1 MTENK
6 IVESWDDLNL
16 NDNILRGIFRY
27 GYEKPT
33 PIQCQSILHII
44 NNKDVIAQAQSGT
57 GKTGSFVISGLQKI
71 DNTSNCTQIL
81 MIAPTRELVKQIA
94 NVTQA
99 LSSCIEKIKI
109 KTLVGGTSVNED
121 ISYLKNNN
129 PHIIIC
135 TTGRIYDMIRRKH
148 VNTSSIKLLV
158 LDEADE
164 MLSKGFKNQVKD
176 TLQVLP
182 ANMQIA
188 LFSATIPN
196 EILNLTN
203 KFMKD
208 PVKITLKPEELTLE
222 CIEQYYV
229 ALSDDKDKFDC
240 LKDLFSI
247 LQVNQSI
254 IYVNT
259 IKRVDDLY
267 SAMKNE
273 GYPVCYIHSLMDKNE
288 REEALQQF
296 RIGKFRV
303 LISSGITARGIDIQ
317 QVSTVINFDVTNNVH
332 TYLHAIGRSG
342 RYGRKGL
349 AINFITRS
357 DIDVMKKIEKHY
369 NINIKELP
377 NNIKPNN

>member
-33 PIQCQSILHII
+33 PIQCQAILPII

-57 GKTGSFVISGLQKI
+57 GKTGSFVISSLQKI

-81 MIAPTRELVKQIA
+81 IIAPTRELVKQISS
-94 NVTQA
+94 VTQA

-129 PHIIIC
+129 PHIIIG

-148 VNTSSIKLLV
+148 VDTNSVKLLV

-164 MLSKGFKNQVKD
+164 MLSKGFKTQVKD

-182 ANMQIA
+182 VNMQIA

-229 ALSDDKDKFDC
+229 ALNDDKDKFDC

-267 SAMKNE
+267 NAMNNE
-273 GYPVCYIHSLMDKNE
+273 GYPVCYIHSLMDKS
-288 REEALQQF
+288 F
-296 RIGKFRV
+296 
-303 LISSGITARGIDIQ
+303 
-317 QVSTVINFDVTNNVH
+317 
-332 TYLHAIGRSG
+332 
-342 RYGRKGL
+342 
-349 AINFITRS
+349 FI
-357 DIDVMKKIEKHY
+357 
-369 NINIKELP
+369 
-377 NNIKPNN
+377 

>member
-1 MTENK
+1 MTDNNS
-6 IVESWDDLNL
+6 IVNWEDLNL

-33 PIQCQSILHII
+33 PIQCQAILPII

-57 GKTGSFVISGLQKI
+57 GKTGSFVISSLQKT
-71 DNTSNCTQIL
+71 DTNCNCTQIII
-81 MIAPTRELVKQIA
+81 IAPTRELVKQIA
-94 NVTQA
+94 NVTEA

-109 KTLVGGTSVNED
+109 KTLVGGTSVNDD
-121 ISYLKNNN
+121 ISYLKKNN
-129 PHIIIC
+129 PHIIVG
-135 TTGRIYDMIRRKH
+135 TTGRIFDMIRRKH
-148 VNTSSIKLLV
+148 VDTSSVKLLI

-164 MLSKGFKNQVKD
+164 MLSKGFKTQVKD
-176 TLQVLP
+176 TIEVLP
-182 ANMQIA
+182 TDMQIA
-188 LFSATIPN
+188 LFSATLPT
-196 EILNLTN
+196 EILNLTD

-208 PVKITLKPEELTLE
+208 PVKITLKPEELTLD

-229 ALSDDKDKFDC
+229 ALNDDKDKFEC

-259 IKRVDDLY
+259 IKRVDHLY
-267 SAMKNE
+267 GAMNKE
-273 GYPVCYIHSLMDKNE
+273 GYPVCYIHSLMDKSE

-296 RIGKFRV
+296 RNGKFRV

-317 QVSTVINFDVTNNVH
+317 QVSTVINFDITNNIH
-332 TYLHAIGRSG
+332 SYLHAIGRSG

-349 AINFITRS
+349 AINFVTRN
-357 DIDVMKKIEKHY
+357 DIDIMKKIEKHY
-369 NINIKELP
+369 SINIKELP
-377 NNIKPNN
+377 NNIKSNN